1 MELQF
6 YSKYLFPKIIIEAVI
21 IEFFTIPIL
30 SHAIIIFAVNSTKVF
45 LFNFNN
51 NMVLF
56 LV

>member
-6 YSKYLFPKIIIEAVI
+6 YSKYLFPKIIIETVI

-30 SHAIIIFAVNSTKVF
+30 SHAIIIFAVNSTKSGF
-45 LFNFNN
+45 YFNN
-51 NMVLF
+51 NVVLF